1 MLTDMTPLDMPAT
14 TGFSVTFTTEYTFPS
29 VSLDQY
35 NRRWSVVIDVGGR
48 PVKGN

>member
-1 MLTDMTPLDMPAT
+1 MLTDMTPLDMLANIRS
-14 TGFSVTFTTEYTFPS
+14 SVAFTTEYTLPS

-48 PVKGN
+48 PVKG